1 MALTDN
7 IIGCWSPS
15 VRGSGYLLPDLS
27 GRGNHGVLT
36 NMDAG
41 TDWPAAAVRGVS
53 GRVLDFDGVNDHVV
67 IPSNG
72 IRFTGPQ
79 YVSMWLWFDTITVAN
94 RPQVFSL
101 GDFTGQF
108 VTQLAAGFNIIGS
121 GGSEGTSRF
130 AVNAYD
136 GSFSN
141 WGRAYTGE
149 SFGSRL
155 NEWIHFCFGHNG
167 TTWQIFVNGVLDT
180 IVDQATGPRAMITTE
195 SLYLGGGPSSRFH
208 GGRIGETVFFQ
219 RVVTSAEAREIYR
232 QGNGAIGQQLT
243 GQTRRRVYGFVPAAG
258 ARRRRILTGMV

>member
-1 MALTDN
+1 MPLLDG

-27 GRGNHGVLT
+27 GRGNHGTLT

-41 TDWPAAAVRGVS
+41 TDWPGAAVRGVH
-53 GRVLDFDGVNDHVV
+53 GRVLDFDGTNDYVA

-79 YVSMWLWFDTITVAN
+79 YVSMWLWFNGITLSN
-94 RPQVFSL
+94 RPQMFVL
-101 GDFTGQF
+101 GDFSGQF
-108 VTQLAAGFNIIGS
+108 VTQLVAGINNIGS

-136 GSFSN
+136 GNISN
-141 WGRAYTGE
+141 WGRAYTDA
-149 SFGSRL
+149 SFGGRL

-180 IVDQATGPRAMITTE
+180 IVDQATGPRAMTTTE

-208 GGRIGETVFFQ
+208 NGRIGETVFFR
-219 RVVTSAEAREIYR
+219 RVVTSAEARELFR
-232 QGNGAIGQQLT
+232 QGNGAIGRQLT
-243 GQTRRRVYGFVPAAG
+243 GQTRRRVYGFAPATG